1 MHDLTNFDLR
11 EMTKCGSALRQ
22 SGKDSKNL
30 EEVAGS
36 IVRYLYD
43 HLIDG
48 STGEKACALV
58 RFFKTHNF
66 SDLDEDL
73 KKFAR
78 GLLSG
83 QPEAPD
89 MKCLTLMATAGEK
102 PEWNS
107 RQTSSGHKAIPL
119 PSAEAVERLPMI
131 VNLIKQL
138 GLDVSQVVKPAPGI
152 LLDIEETQYGVFHVP
167 DAVDS
172 QYIPAQEEFVIP
184 RGIKSVLGFGGLFST
199 GDMFAVILFSKV
211 FISAQTADL
220 FKTLALGAKVAVLP
234 FEKTVFA

>member
-22 SGKDSKNL
+22 SGKNGKSL
-30 EEVAGS
+30 EEVANS

-48 STGEKACALV
+48 STDKKACALV

-83 QPEAPD
+83 QPETPD

-107 RQTSSGHKAIPL
+107 RQTSGGHKAIPL
-119 PSAEAVERLPMI
+119 PSTEAVERLPMI

-152 LLDIEETQYGVFHVP
+152 LLDLEEKQYGVFHVP
-167 DAVDS
+167 DAVGS
-172 QYIPAQEEFVIP
+172 QYIPAQEEFIIP
-184 RGIKSVLGFGGLFST
+184 QGIKSVLGFGGLFST

-211 FISAQTADL
+211 SISAQTADL